1 VQQLIQLHNGTV
13 AVSSEGH
20 GKGAQFTVNL
30 PLSPEAK
37 RRGDEHPVDQGI
49 LSQMRILVVDDSL
62 DTVDMLSRLFEMDG
76 AVVTS
81 AHSGHEALEALR
93 REEFDVILSDIS
105 MPGMDGFELLRNMR
119 ELPNTGDTPVLALTG
134 FGREEDVAR
143 AKAEGFYSH
152 VTKPIDLAQL
162 IETLQNLGARDR
174 SAKKVASESL

>member
-1 VQQLIQLHNGTV
+1 MIQLHDGTV
-13 AVSSEGH
+13 AVASDGQ

-37 RRGDEHPVDQGI
+37 RSTGDEHHVEQAI

-81 AHSGHEALEALR
+81 AHSGDEALEALR

-119 ELPNTGDTPVLALTG
+119 ALPNTRDTPVLALTG
-134 FGREEDVAR
+134 FGRAEDVAR

-152 VTKPIDLAQL
+152 VTKPIDLVQL
-162 IETLQNLGARDR
+162 IEILQKLGVRDR
-174 SAKKVASESL
+174 SAKRAIAEGL